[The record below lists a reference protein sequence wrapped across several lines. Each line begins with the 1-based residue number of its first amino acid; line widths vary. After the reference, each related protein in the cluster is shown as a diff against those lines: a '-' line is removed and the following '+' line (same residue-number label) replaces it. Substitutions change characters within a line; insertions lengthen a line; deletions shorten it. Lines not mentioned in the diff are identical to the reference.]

1 MKRLKLSGSQWAGY
15 TGTIGTVDFKD
26 GVSAYP
32 VPRNIADRLSAA
44 IRMVEIDDEG
54 NEIGPAGIA
63 NRLIRDSA
71 MRAPV
76 TSALARQTESERKSE
91 DLRETLK
98 AQRSPA
104 ETFYTIE
111 ELQAIADKDGI
122 KGLRKVAE
130 PWGVKGKAIP
140 AIIKMILD
148 AQSSFVASRDGIIH
162 AFAGNEEPPAEKAD
176 VDNTTSDVIVEG
188 DSNVEKPVGDDIL
201 AAAMTG
207 DLGAAINAEPQK
219 SGDEENKTPDAEP
232 VGDFVN
238 SAAVL
243 ALQHKG

>member
-26 GVSAYP
+26 GISVYP

-44 IRMVEIDDEG
+44 IRMVEVDDDD
-54 NEIGPAGIA
+54 NEVGPAGIA
-63 NRLIRDSA
+63 SRLIRDAA
-71 MRAPV
+71 MRAPI
-76 TSALARQTESERKSE
+76 TPTLARQTESERKTE

-104 ETFYTIE
+104 ETFYTLD

-140 AIIKMILD
+140 AIIKMIMD
-148 AQSSFVASRDGIIH
+148 AQNSFVASRDGIIQVI
-162 AFAGNEEPPAEKAD
+162 AGGDKTEVKTEPEVAAEPK
-176 VDNTTSDVIVEG
+176 VVIEKSD
-188 DSNVEKPVGDDIL
+188 DTIL
-201 AAAMTG
+201 TAAMTG
-207 DLGAAINAEPQK
+207 DLSAAINAEVQEPVN
-219 SGDEENKTPDAEP
+219 EESKTPDAEP

-238 SAAVL
+238 SASVL